1 MKKLNIIVAFA
12 SAVILLSSCASVS
25 VDTKDIKHMG
35 IRFKPLSRA
44 DFTLVGN
51 LESTST
57 VTGKGSSKGKVLDK
71 AYAEHLKKGMIMDR
85 DVHEVMY
92 FAPGQNEAITGSMYE
107 NSLFNNVYGPAGVAV
122 KGGLFGGLFAGIK
135 KSVAMAD
142 PAMDFAYY
150 DMVKKYPEVDY
161 FINVRFDR
169 KIVING
175 SRFTETIIVK
185 ADGIK
190 LRTDN

>member
-1 MKKLNIIVAFA
+1 
-12 SAVILLSSCASVS
+12 
-25 VDTKDIKHMG
+25 
-35 IRFKPLSRA
+35 
-44 DFTLVGN
+44 
-51 LESTST
+51 
-57 VTGKGSSKGKVLDK
+57 
-71 AYAEHLKKGMIMDR
+71 
-85 DVHEVMY
+85 MY

-122 KGGLFGGLFAGIK
+122 KGGLFSGMFAGLK

-150 DMVKKYPEVDY
+150 EMVKKYPEVDY

-169 KIVING
+169 KTVITG